1 MIPRTSDWPIPPV
14 PHYGGRLNGLGDA
27 DSDAAMLAAV
37 VADAQATQ
45 AMHKEMI
52 QHMADWEARQPGVL
66 SSDDDLRNQFISN
79 LDALR
84 SAFTDR
90 GLQTVGV
97 PFPILLDRTNPAH
110 AVILAVRD
118 DIADTVSKLQAN
130 QAQYVLGKQIQDVR
144 VSLPE
149 KLVNQAVSSAKD
161 LTSSAAAAVAAG
173 GKGLSDALGSLAWI
187 VGGGFGLY
195 LLYQMTRGG
204 K

>member
-1 MIPRTSDWPIPPV
+1 MITRENYPLPWPGYTV
-14 PHYGGRLNGLGDA
+14 PEFGGRLNGA
-27 DSDAAMLAAV
+27 EEDAAMLAAV

-45 AMHKEMI
+45 SMHREMI

-66 SSDDDLRNQFISN
+66 SSDDDLRNQFIAN
-79 LDALR
+79 FDGLR

-97 PFPILLDRTNPAH
+97 AFPMLLDRTNPAH

-118 DIADTVSKLQAN
+118 DIADTRDRLQAN

-144 VSLPE
+144 IGLPE
-149 KLVNQAVSSAKD
+149 YVVR
-161 LTSSAAAAVAAG
+161 TAAQTVTDIGKGAGGALEAG
-173 GKGLSDALGSLAWI
+173 GKGLQDALKTLAW
-187 VGGGFGLY
+187 VLGGGAVLY
-195 LLYQMTRGG
+195 LVTQGGRG